1 MDGVKRVSILGSTGS
16 IGQSTVDLLLSH
28 PERFSVQALTCRC
41 NVNLLAEQAKKL
53 KARRAVVADESLY
66 GALKDLLSGSGVE
79 AAAGEKAVTEAA
91 AMPCDWTMAAIVGM
105 AGLEPVLQAVG
116 QGRVVAIA
124 NKEPLVS
131 AGPFILE
138 AARKSGAK
146 LLPVD
151 SEHNAIFQ
159 VFDHD
164 RPDGIEK
171 IILTASGG
179 PFLNTPLEKLAA
191 VTPAQAVAHP
201 NWSMGAKI
209 SVDSATMMNKA
220 LEVIE
225 AHYLFNM
232 LPGNINVLVH
242 PQSTIHSMVCY
253 RDGSVLAQ
261 MGAPDMRTPIAH
273 ALSWPDRMETTGRKL
288 DFTKPM
294 KLDFQPVDKNRFP
307 AIPLA
312 YDCLKEGLWACVAMN
327 AANEVLV
334 QAFLDGKTG
343 YLDIVQGV
351 RSATEAAQPLQFSS
365 VQDVISYDKTVR
377 AAAHAAI
384 GDHSGVRKA
393 TAS

>member
-16 IGQSTVDLLLSH
+16 IGQSTVDLLLSRS
-28 PERFSVQALTCRC
+28 EKFSVQALTCRR
-41 NVNLLAEQAKKL
+41 NVTLLAEQAKKL
-53 KARRAVVADESLY
+53 KAKRAVVADESLY
-66 GALKDLLSGSGVE
+66 GALKDILSGSGVE
-79 AAAGEKAVTEAA
+79 TAAGEEAVMEAA

-116 QGRVVAIA
+116 QGRIVAIA

-138 AARKSGAK
+138 AARQSGAM

-164 RPDGIEK
+164 RPEGIEK

-179 PFLNTPLEKLAA
+179 PFLNTPIEKLAA

-225 AHYLFNM
+225 AHYLFNV
-232 LPGNINVLVH
+232 LPENIDVLVH
-242 PQSTIHSMVCY
+242 PQSIIHSMVCY

-288 DFTKPM
+288 DLTKPM
-294 KLDFQPVDKNRFP
+294 KFDFQPVDKKIFS

-312 YDCLKEGLWACVAMN
+312 YDCLKKGLWACIAMN
-327 AANEVLV
+327 AANEALV
-334 QAFLDGKTG
+334 QAFLDGKLG
-343 YLDIVQGV
+343 YLDIVRGV
-351 RSATEAAQPLQFSS
+351 RAAVEAAQPRQFSS

-377 AAAHAAI
+377 AAADAAI
-384 GDHSGVRKA
+384 GDHSGARKA